1 MNKKFKLENLLYDLD
16 GNSLTA
22 DNDGEGSDHEDGQ
35 VYAIY
40 NDDKQ
45 SLLVRQKV
53 LDKKNQY
60 TFFRY
65 GNKS

>member
-45 SLLVRQKV
+45 SLLVR
-53 LDKKNQY
+53 
-60 TFFRY
+60 
-65 GNKS
+65 